1 MTKTFNFYTKNN
13 SSSIFLDNN
22 KPTNYSSI
30 LDNIITADIINKNSY
45 LFDNKKNNNYT
56 IDDDYIIDSLIGND
70 PIILTGSTLKASD
83 DFTKAAT
90 FLANYKKYKK
100 TYNLPF
106 VIGKMY
112 TLSDGTPI
120 IFYDDEVQIGF
131 DTFKYTKFADFSFLN
146 SLTKKT
152 KKTIINI
159 YTFGMGDI
167 EINLL

>member
-13 SSSIFLDNN
+13 SNSIFRNN
-22 KPTNYSSI
+22 KSTNYSSI
-30 LDNIITADIINKNSY
+30 LDNIIAADIIDKNKY
-45 LFDNKKNNNYT
+45 LFNYNSS
-56 IDDDYIIDSLIGND
+56 DDDIIDSLIGND

-100 TYNLPF
+100 SYKIPYT
-106 VIGKMY
+106 IGKMY

-120 IFYDDEVQIGF
+120 IFYDDEIQIGF
-131 DTFKYTKFADFSFLN
+131 DTIKYSKFADLSFLN
-146 SLTKKT
+146 NLTTKT

-159 YTFGMGDI
+159 YTFGASNI
-167 EINLL
+167 NINLL

>member
-13 SSSIFLDNN
+13 SNNSNSGIFLDT
-22 KPTNYSSI
+22 KPANYSSI
-30 LDNIITADIINKNSY
+30 LDNIIAADIIKKNTY
-45 LFDNKKNNNYT
+45 LFDYDKKNNDNL
-56 IDDDYIIDSLIGND
+56 IDALIGND

-100 TYNLPF
+100 TYNLPYI
-106 VIGKMY
+106 IGKMY

-120 IFYDDEVQIGF
+120 IFYDDEIQIGF
-131 DTFKYTKFADFSFLN
+131 DTIKYSKFNDLSFL
-146 SLTKKT
+146 SGLTAPT

-159 YTFGMGDI
+159 YTFGTGNI
-167 EINLL
+167 NINLL

>member
-1 MTKTFNFYTKNN
+1 MIKTFNFYTKNN

-30 LDNIITADIINKNSY
+30 LDNIITTDIIKKNSY
-45 LFDNKKNNNYT
+45 LFNTKKA
-56 IDDDYIIDSLIGND
+56 DDDLIDSLIGND

-100 TYNLPF
+100 TYNLPYI
-106 VIGKMY
+106 IGKMY

-159 YTFGMGDI
+159 YTFGISDI